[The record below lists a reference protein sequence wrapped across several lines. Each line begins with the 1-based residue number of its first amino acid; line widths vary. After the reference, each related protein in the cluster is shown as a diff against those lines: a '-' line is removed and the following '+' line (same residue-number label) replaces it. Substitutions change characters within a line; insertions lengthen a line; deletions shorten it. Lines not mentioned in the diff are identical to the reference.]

1 MSDQWYKDLVAG
13 AKREKEEKIQKD
25 KEVLSALTRE
35 VHSRFDK
42 RQKELNRIAKAIS
55 ERDKDQAER
64 DLEIEHK
71 RQFKE
76 LEKKWETNRNYHT
89 KESIEKK
96 NTLVGFVKELTDKG

>member
-1 MSDQWYKDLVAG
+1 MGNQWYKDLVAG
-13 AKREKEEKIQKD
+13 AEREKEEKIQKD
-25 KEVLSALTRE
+25 REVLNALTRE

-42 RQKELNRIAKAIS
+42 QQKELNRIALAIS
-55 ERDKDQAER
+55 ERDKEQAER
-64 DLEIEHK
+64 DLQIEHE

-96 NTLVGFVKELTDKG
+96 KTLVEFVKELTDKD

>member
-1 MSDQWYKDLVAG
+1 MSEQWYKDLVAG
-13 AKREKEEKIQKD
+13 AKREKEERIQKD
-25 KEVLSALTRE
+25 REALSALTRE

-42 RQKELNRIAKAIS
+42 RQKELNKIAKAIS
-55 ERDKDQAER
+55 ERDKEQAKR
-64 DLEIEHK
+64 DLEIEHQ

-96 NTLVGFVKELTDKG
+96 KTLVEFVKELTDKD

>member
-1 MSDQWYKDLVAG
+1 MSNQWYKDLVAG

-42 RQKELNRIAKAIS
+42 RQKELNRVAKAIS
-55 ERDKDQAER
+55 ERDKEQAER

-96 NTLVGFVKELTDKG
+96 KTLLEFVKGLTDKG